1 MAEGSGEIK
10 IENNVEGPQQK
21 VVVHLSK
28 QEFTDQGYP
37 NHSPINQN
45 TWAYEQISSS
55 LPSGELKKAFDM
67 AKEERKLWIDRK
79 SEDLKFDI
87 LTRETL
93 VEGSDRYMFR
103 GAIRKSDGAPFFLD
117 DRATLESVDANLYE
131 HGIEAPGI
139 EDMILPRRIWDMY
152 TFPSPIRVEERGED
166 VSIIMVYR
174 NEPFVLPNKEGEETA
189 TMIDIENW
197 KKEQISVQEAREKK
211 YPTLRD
217 IFVGQIEVRYEDTA
231 TK

>member
-1 MAEGSGEIK
+1 MSENGGEIK
-10 IENNVEGPQQK
+10 IENSVEGPQQK

-28 QEFTDQGYP
+28 REFEDQGYP
-37 NHSPINQN
+37 KHSPINQN

-55 LPSGELKKAFDM
+55 LPSGELKKAFDL
-67 AKEERKLWIDRK
+67 AKEERKLWIERK
-79 SEDLKFDI
+79 NDDLKFDI

-93 VEGSDRYMFR
+93 AVGSDRYMFR
-103 GAIRKSDGAPFFLD
+103 GAIRKSDGTPFYLD
-117 DRATLESVDANLYE
+117 DRATLESVDINLHK

-152 TFPSPIRVEERGED
+152 TFPAPIRVDERGED

-174 NEPFVLPNKEGEETA
+174 NEPFVLPNEKSEETV
-189 TMIDIENW
+189 TMFDIENW
-197 KKEQISVQEAREKK
+197 KKEQISVQDAREKK

-217 IFVGQIEVRYEDTA
+217 IFIGQIEVRYEDNTN
-231 TK
+231 K